1 MASYTFNLEQYVKS
15 PSDAEG
21 TAKQFTIEGSATLTR
36 EQAQAIFE
44 KQVKTGALTGFKA
57 GDVLSA
63 ATQAAAGLA
72 GAQAQLTGGI
82 SSLGAL
88 VSKAT
93 NGATSALTK
102 LPVLN
107 GINPGDF
114 VKQLPGLTN
123 IGSIN
128 PSQVTGVLAQA
139 GKLTGQPSDLLTNAV
154 GLGNFGLDATQLEK
168 AGYVKPGTAAK
179 YLTTGQNSLTS
190 VLKSPSVWTGKDG
203 INEVQNL
210 LTNPSAQNKIQQG
223 LMSTGIEQVKQLG
236 LPIDKL
242 SPQLLSGVALN
253 AAKSVTDTVN
263 WAKGQTSG
271 IPTDITAGF
280 DQVAKDAS
288 FAVNLVDEKIGNE
301 SLNIKAITG
310 STNTVNRATLNA
322 ALGRVVG
329 NEKIP
334 KLDFGGDTFDEI
346 ATLALKTI
354 SQNIAIVE
362 SKANNI
368 FSETLTSDTV
378 DAREARIT
386 ALKSEATTLLASL
399 LSLKTTS
406 TSLTFL
412 GKIDLAIVNVELL
425 IELLDKDITNIQR
438 FKADL
443 QSI

>member
-1 MASYTFNLEQYVKS
+1 MASYTFNLSQYVKS

-21 TAKQFTIEGSATLTR
+21 TAKQFTIEGPATLTR
-36 EQAQAIFE
+36 EQAQTIFE

-63 ATQAAAGLA
+63 ATQTAAGLA
-72 GAQAQLTGGI
+72 SAQSQLVGGI

-93 NGATSALTK
+93 NGVTSALTN

-114 VKQLPGLTN
+114 VKQIPGLSS
-123 IGSIN
+123 IGSLN
-128 PSQVTGVLAQA
+128 PSQLTGTLAQA

-154 GLGNFGLDATQLEK
+154 GLGNFGLDAKQLET

-179 YLTTGQNSLTS
+179 YLSTGQNSLTS

-210 LTNPSAQNKIQQG
+210 LTNPAAQNKIQQG
-223 LMSTGIEQVKQLG
+223 LMSTGVSQLKTLG
-236 LPIDKL
+236 LPTDKL
-242 SPQLLSGVALN
+242 SPQVLGGVALN
-253 AAKSVTDTVN
+253 AAKSVTDTLS
-263 WAKGQTSG
+263 WAKGESELPASVTTS
-271 IPTDITAGF
+271 F
-280 DQVAKDAS
+280 NQVAKDGA

-310 STNTVNRATLNA
+310 SSNTVNRSTLNA

-334 KLDFGGDTFDEI
+334 KLSYSGGVFDEA
-346 ATLALKTI
+346 ATLALKII

-368 FSETLTSDTV
+368 FSEDLTSDTV
-378 DAREARIT
+378 DSREARIT
-386 ALKSEATTLLASL
+386 ALKSEATTALTSL
-399 LSLKTTS
+399 QGLKSTS
-406 TSLTFL
+406 TSPAFLT
-412 GKIDLAIVNVELL
+412 KIDLAIVNVELL

>member
-15 PSDAEG
+15 PSDAAG
-21 TAKQFTIEGSATLTR
+21 TAKQFVIEGPASLTR
-36 EQAQAIFE
+36 EQAQVIFE

-72 GAQAQLTGGI
+72 SAQSQLAGGL

-88 VSKAT
+88 VSTAT
-93 NGATSALTK
+93 NGVTSALTS

-114 VKQLPGLTN
+114 AKQIPGLSS
-123 IGSIN
+123 IGSLS
-128 PSQVTGVLAQA
+128 PSQLTGTLAQA
-139 GKLTGQPSDLLTNAV
+139 SKLTGQPSDLMTNAV
-154 GLGNFGLDATQLEK
+154 GLGSFGLDASQLET

-179 YLTTGQNSLTS
+179 YLATGQNSLTS

-210 LTNPSAQNKIQQG
+210 LTNPAAQSKIQQG
-223 LMSTGIEQVKQLG
+223 LMTNGVAQLKTLG
-236 LPIDKL
+236 LPTDKL

-253 AAKSVTDTVN
+253 AAKSVTDTVA
-263 WAKGQTSG
+263 WAKGATELPSSVTTS
-271 IPTDITAGF
+271 F
-280 DQVAKDAS
+280 DQVAKDGA
-288 FAVNLVDEKIGNE
+288 FAVNLVDEKIGGAT
-301 SLNIKAITG
+301 LNVKSVIG
-310 STNTVNRATLNA
+310 STDTVNRSTLNA

-334 KLDFGGDTFDEI
+334 KLGYSAGVFDEA
-346 ATLALKTI
+346 ATLELKTL
-354 SQNIAIVE
+354 SQNIAIIE

-368 FSETLTSDTV
+368 FSEDLTSDTV
-378 DAREARIT
+378 DSREARIT
-386 ALKSEATTLLASL
+386 ALKSEASAALTNLQVLQATN
-399 LSLKTTS
+399 TS
-406 TSLTFL
+406 PAFLT
-412 GKIDLAIVNVELL
+412 KIDLAIVNAKLL

>member
-21 TAKQFTIEGSATLTR
+21 TAKQFTIEGPATLTR

-63 ATQAAAGLA
+63 ATQAASGLA
-72 GAQAQLTGGI
+72 GAQAQLAGGI

-93 NGATSALTK
+93 NGVTSALTN

-114 VKQLPGLTN
+114 AKQLPGLTS

-128 PSQVTGVLAQA
+128 ASQVTGVLAQA

-154 GLGNFGLDATQLEK
+154 GVGNFGLDASQLET

-179 YLTTGQNSLTS
+179 YLSTGQNSLTS

-203 INEVQNL
+203 INQVENL
-210 LTNPSAQNKIQQG
+210 LTNSAAQNKIQQG
-223 LMSTGIEQVKQLG
+223 LMTTGVAQLTTLG
-236 LPIDKL
+236 LPTDKL
-242 SPQLLSGVALN
+242 NPQLLSGVALN
-253 AAKSVTDTVN
+253 AAKSVTDTLA
-263 WAKGQTSG
+263 WAKGESG
-271 IPTDITAGF
+271 LPASVTDSF
-280 DQVAKDAS
+280 NQVAKDGA

-301 SLNIKAITG
+301 TLNIKAITG
-310 STNTVNRATLNA
+310 STNTIDRATLNA

-334 KLDFGGDTFDEI
+334 KLSYSGGVFDEA

-354 SQNIAIVE
+354 SQNVAIVE

-368 FSETLTSDTV
+368 FSEDLISTTV
-378 DAREARIT
+378 DSREARIT
-386 ALKSEATTLLASL
+386 ALKSEATAALASL
-399 LSLKTTS
+399 QALKATS
-406 TSLTFL
+406 TSPAFLT
-412 GKIDLAIVNVELL
+412 KIDLVIVNVELL
-425 IELLDKDITNIQR
+425 IKLLDKDITNIQR

>member
-1 MASYTFNLEQYVKS
+1 MASYTFNLDQYVKS

-21 TAKQFTIEGSATLTR
+21 TAKQFTIDGPAGFTR

-72 GAQAQLTGGI
+72 GAQAQLAGGI
-82 SSLGAL
+82 SSLGAI

-93 NGATSALTK
+93 NGVTSALTN

-114 VKQLPGLTN
+114 AKQLPGLNN
-123 IGSIN
+123 IGSIDA
-128 PSQVTGVLAQA
+128 SQVTGVLAQA
-139 GKLTGQPSDLLTNAV
+139 SKLTGQPADMLTNGV
-154 GLGNFGLDATQLEK
+154 GLGNFGLDAKQLET
-168 AGYVKPGTAAK
+168 AGYVKPGTTAK
-179 YLTTGQNSLTS
+179 FLSTGQNSLTS

-210 LTNPSAQNKIQQG
+210 LTNPAAQNKIQQG
-223 LMSTGIEQVKQLG
+223 LMTTGIEQVKQLG
-236 LPIDKL
+236 LPTDKL

-253 AAKSVTDTVN
+253 AAKSVTDTLS
-263 WAKGQTSG
+263 WAKGQAEGLASSIATSFNQ
-271 IPTDITAGF
+271 T
-280 DQVAKDAS
+280 AKDAS
-288 FAVNLVDEKIGNE
+288 FAVNLVDENLGDAT
-301 SLNIKAITG
+301 LNIKSITG

-329 NEKIP
+329 NDKIP
-334 KLDFGGDTFDEI
+334 KLDFGGGTFDEA
-346 ATLALKTI
+346 ATLALKSI
-354 SQNIAIVE
+354 SQSIAIVE

-378 DAREARIT
+378 DAREARIN
-386 ALKSEATTLLASL
+386 ALKSEATTLLDAL
-399 LSLKTTS
+399 RALKTTS
-406 TSLTFL
+406 TSPTFIT
-412 GKIDLAIVNVELL
+412 KVDQAIVNAELL
-425 IELLDKDITNIQR
+425 IELLEKDLTNIQR

>member
-21 TAKQFTIEGSATLTR
+21 TAKQFTIEGPATLTR

-63 ATQAAAGLA
+63 ATQAASGLA
-72 GAQAQLTGGI
+72 GAQAQLAGGL

-93 NGATSALTK
+93 SGVTSALTS

-114 VKQLPGLTN
+114 AKQLPGLTS
-123 IGSIN
+123 IGSIDA
-128 PSQVTGVLAQA
+128 SQVTGVLAQA
-139 GKLTGQPSDLLTNAV
+139 GKLTGQPADLLTNAV
-154 GLGNFGLDATQLEK
+154 GLGNFGLDASQLET

-179 YLTTGQNSLTS
+179 YLSTGQNSLTS
-190 VLKSPSVWTGKDG
+190 VLNSPSVWTGKDG
-203 INEVQNL
+203 INQVENL
-210 LTNPSAQNKIQQG
+210 LTNTAAQSKIQQG
-223 LMSTGIEQVKQLG
+223 LMTTGVAQLATLG
-236 LPIDKL
+236 LPTDKL
-242 SPQLLSGVALN
+242 NPQLLSGVALN
-253 AAKSVTDTVN
+253 AAKSVTDTLA
-263 WAKGQTSG
+263 WAKGTPGLPASV
-271 IPTDITAGF
+271 TDSF
-280 DQVAKDAS
+280 NQVAKDGA

-301 SLNIKAITG
+301 TLNIKAITG
-310 STNTVNRATLNA
+310 SSNTVNRSTLNA

-334 KLDFGGDTFDEI
+334 KLSYSGGVFDEA

-354 SQNIAIVE
+354 SQSIAIVE

-368 FSETLTSDTV
+368 FSEDLTSNTV
-378 DAREARIT
+378 DSREARIT
-386 ALKSEATTLLASL
+386 ALKSEATAALAAL
-399 LSLKTTS
+399 QGLKSTS
-406 TSLTFL
+406 TSPAFLT
-412 GKIDLAIVNVELL
+412 KIDLAIVNVELL